1 MADSPDTP
9 ANTPPNTP
17 KPDGAAPAG
26 DQQPPRLTIQAQ
38 YVKDLSFENPRAP
51 KSLEA
56 GQGRPEIQV
65 KVDVRA
71 QQLDG
76 ERHEVA
82 LVLNVEARA
91 GGEVTFAVELTYG
104 GVFGLIN
111 IPDDGRTPV
120 LLIECPRLLFPFA
133 RRIVADATRDGG
145 FPPLMIDPIDFLA
158 LFRQRQRAAAAQAG
172 GEPVTNPTV

>member
-9 ANTPPNTP
+9 PGAP
-17 KPDGAAPAG
+17 KPDGAAAG
-26 DQQPPRLTIQAQ
+26 GEPQQPPRLTIQAQ

-51 KSLEA
+51 KSLEP

-71 QQLDG
+71 QQLTE

-158 LFRQRQRAAAAQAG
+158 LFRQRQQAAASQRSG
-172 GEPVTNPTV
+172 GEAVGNPTG